1 MANTKQLYKLELD
14 FEVDD
19 LQGIEDS
26 IRIIT
31 RCLTGKCKTVEFH
44 NSLKLIDDLE
54 ELGVA
59 ATYKGNIADSY
70 MEFVS
75 NGNLIADP
83 VIKKYGIPRELSY
96 TYTYEGMGWLTPTVI
111 YQYPFEQV
119 VENLETADLFYLK
132 SAEDSSQNPYE
143 PYYYENTGDDI
154 PLMWIAME
162 SFIFYIDAQ
171 LKVELEISLGKEI
184 ALVDQENE
192 FILSPEVEKK
202 GISLG
207 VNN

>member
-1 MANTKQLYKLELD
+1 MAEAKQLYKLEVD
-14 FEVDD
+14 FGSDD
-19 LQGIEDS
+19 LQAIEDD
-26 IRIIT
+26 IRLIT
-31 RCLTGKCKTVEFH
+31 KCLSGKSKVVEFH

-59 ATYKGNIADSY
+59 ATYNGNIASSY
-70 MEFVS
+70 MEFVA
-75 NGNLIADP
+75 NGNLVSDP
-83 VIKKYGIPRELSY
+83 VVRKYGLPRELSY
-96 TYTYEGMGWLTPTVI
+96 TYTYEGMGWLTPTII
-111 YQYPFEQV
+111 YQYAFDR
-119 VENLETADLFYLK
+119 VEEKLATADLFYLK
-132 SAEDSSQNPYE
+132 TAQDSSLNPYE
-143 PYYYENTGDDI
+143 PYYYENAGDEI

-184 ALVDQENE
+184 LLVDQETE

-202 GISLG
+202 EINLG